1 MNLKHIS
8 KWIHQEEMEKIL
20 FDNKI
25 KSWLLEKGPI
35 TNRIKL
41 KHKFELKLLRDSAGE
56 VEKSD
61 KSFLDNIDG
70 EIRIREVIL
79 FADESPQ
86 VFARSLIPENTIKKG
101 LKKLGELNTKPLGD
115 ILFEKNIFQKD
126 EIVFSIFS
134 DDKNK
139 YWGRKIKYYV
149 KKYPLSVMEVFL
161 I

>member
-8 KWIHQEEMEKIL
+8 KWIQQEEMEKIL

-25 KSWLLEKGPI
+25 KSWLLEQGPI

-41 KHKFELKLLRDSAGE
+41 KHKFELKLLRDSAGK
-56 VEKSD
+56 VEISD

-86 VFARSLIPENTIKKG
+86 VFARSLIPEIP
-101 LKKLGELNTKPLGD
+101 LKMVLKNLGN
-115 ILFEKNIFQKD
+115 
-126 EIVFSIFS
+126 
-134 DDKNK
+134 
-139 YWGRKIKYYV
+139 
-149 KKYPLSVMEVFL
+149 
-161 I
+161 